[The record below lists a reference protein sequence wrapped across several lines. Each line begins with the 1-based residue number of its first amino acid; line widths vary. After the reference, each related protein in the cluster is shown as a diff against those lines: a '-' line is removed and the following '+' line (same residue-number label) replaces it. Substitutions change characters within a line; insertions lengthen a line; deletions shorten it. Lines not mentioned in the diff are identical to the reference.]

1 MRRLPRPL
9 AIPLAGL
16 VCGAIGA
23 AVFSALGGVVAGEK
37 SCDIIFSVDSTA
49 SLLGTAMFIGV
60 FGGVVGLAVGG
71 LIAGVGVVLSA
82 RQNLMVV
89 ETGVIAVV
97 VAGGGGP
104 FQLLGSVSL
113 NSGFDHH
120 QCISAA
126 LLGGFVGAALGML
139 VGIQLASKSLSSR
152 PLLTSFAT
160 VGVMAVLGGLL
171 LWRYVGWTP

>member
-1 MRRLPRPL
+1 MRL
-9 AIPLAGL
+9 
-16 VCGAIGA
+16 GA
-23 AVFSALGGVVAGEK
+23 
-37 SCDIIFSVDSTA
+37 
-49 SLLGTAMFIGV
+49 
-60 FGGVVGLAVGG
+60 

-97 VAGGGGP
+97 VATGGGP
-104 FQLLGSVSL
+104 FHLLGSVSP
-113 NSGFDHH
+113 NSGVDHH

-126 LLGGFVGAALGML
+126 LLGGFVGEALGML

-152 PLLTSFAT
+152 PLLASFAA